1 MSEAVLEEKKFVK
14 CRVRISMKPIEFKD
28 TYFKIPTKTQ
38 ILDNLADC
46 ILRGELDEQFEI
58 VTSQRGMRR
67 GC

>member
-1 MSEAVLEEKKFVK
+1 MTATEVLEKKFVK
-14 CRVRISMKPIEFKD
+14 CRVRITMKPIEFKD
-28 TYFKIPTKTQ
+28 TYFKVPTKTQ

-58 VTSQRGMRR
+58 IISQRGMRR